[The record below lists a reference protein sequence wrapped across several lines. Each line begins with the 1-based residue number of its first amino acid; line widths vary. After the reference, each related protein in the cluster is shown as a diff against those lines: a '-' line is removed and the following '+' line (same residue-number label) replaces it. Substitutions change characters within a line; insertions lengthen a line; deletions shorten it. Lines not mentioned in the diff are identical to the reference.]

1 MALKCMNSVIKILL
15 FVLLVISFSCEDQG
29 LYTDCSD
36 CTTTEPAN
44 ADLEIKIKSTVRPVT
59 INIYEGELEDGV
71 LYISTVQL
79 GTVYNTSVGLN
90 KKYTV
95 TATYNIDGNTY
106 TAVDSAIPRVKFTET
121 QCEESCYFVYDKKL
135 DLRIKYTAK

>member
-1 MALKCMNSVIKILL
+1 MNSVIKILL

-36 CTTTEPAN
+36 CTTTEPAY

-71 LYISTVQL
+71 LYISTVQQ
-79 GTVYNTSVGLN
+79 GTVYNPSVGLN

>member
-1 MALKCMNSVIKILL
+1 MALKCMKSFIKILL
-15 FVLLVISFSCEDQG
+15 FIVLVISFSCEDQG
-29 LYTDCSD
+29 WFTDCSD

-44 ADLEIKIKSTVRPVT
+44 ADLEIKIKSTVTPVT
-59 INIYEGELEDGV
+59 INIYEGELEDSI
-71 LYISTVQL
+71 LYLSTVQW
-79 GTVYNTSVGLN
+79 GSVYNPSVGLN

-121 QCEESCYFVYDKKL
+121 QCEESCYFVYDNKI